1 MSARN
6 IHHQA
11 VVEALKTDGWTVTH
25 DPYRLP
31 FADVD
36 MYVDLGAERTT
47 LAAERDSQRIA
58 VEVQSFLNQ
67 SPIRDLQESLGQYE
81 LYRAVL
87 AQHEP
92 ERVLYMAVPEGVYK
106 GVLSRRIGQ
115 FVLTTFRVRLLVF
128 DAQNRRVVRW
138 IE

>member
-6 IHHQA
+6 IHHQE
-11 VVEALKTDGWTVTH
+11 VVEALKADKWTISH

-31 FADVD
+31 FADRD
-36 MYVDLGAERTT
+36 LYVDLGAERAT
-47 LAAERDSQRIA
+47 LAAEKEGQRIA
-58 VEVQSFLNQ
+58 VEIQSFLNQ
-67 SPIRDLQESLGQYE
+67 SPIRALQESLGQYE

-87 AQHEP
+87 AQHESG
-92 ERVLYMAVPEGVYK
+92 RVLYMAVSQETYK
-106 GVLSRRIGQ
+106 AVLCREIGQ
-115 FVLTTFRVRLLVF
+115 FVLTTFRVKLLVF